1 MRCWIF
7 FHHDIESGAP
17 EAPEILRFIETASD
31 MDIELHVLKPRDF
44 DLVVDSKQHW
54 SALYQGRKLERPDLI
69 ICRTGSETNYFTLAV
84 LRYFERQ
91 GIALVNGSSAI
102 EAVADKFHTLQILSQ
117 CGLPIPR
124 TILGKFPVDV
134 NLVEEKLGFPVVV
147 KALRSTRG
155 AGVILCPDKSQFNDL
170 ASLLVDT
177 GTGSEFIFQQYISA
191 SHGRDIRVLV
201 VDGKAVTAMER
212 RASDGG
218 FKSNVSLGADAMPF
232 DMPKDMANLA
242 AEVARALSLDVAGI
256 DILLD
261 RDGYRICE
269 ANSAPGFQGLERA
282 TGLDV
287 PKIIFEAMLAKYGL
301 PIKPAKPANM
311 WDGSLK
317 WAKKALKSSQ
327 KWLKRPQ
334 AHSNEIPFMGP

>member
-7 FHHDIESGAP
+7 FHHELDSGAP
-17 EAPEILRFIETASD
+17 EVPEILRFIETAAD
-31 MDIELHVLKPRDF
+31 MDIELDVLKPRDF
-44 DLVVDSKQHW
+44 DLVVDSQQHW
-54 SALYQGRKLERPDLI
+54 TALYQGRALARPDLI

-91 GIALVNGSSAI
+91 GVPLVNGSAAI

-117 CGLPIPR
+117 MGLPIPR

-155 AGVILCPDKSQFNDL
+155 AGVILCPDKSQFNDI
-170 ASLLVDT
+170 ASLLSDA

-201 VDGKAVTAMER
+201 IDGKAVTAMER
-212 RASDGG
+212 RAADGG
-218 FKSNVSLGADAMPF
+218 FKSNVSLGGDATAF
-232 DMPKDMANLA
+232 DMPADLATLA

-256 DILLD
+256 DILID
-261 RDGYRICE
+261 RNGYRICE

-287 PKIIFEAMLAKYGL
+287 PRAIFTAMLQKYGL
-301 PIKPAKPANM
+301 NVVPVKPANM
-311 WDGSLK
+311 WEGSVKL
-317 WAKKALKSSQ
+317 AKRIVRSSQ
-327 KWLKRPQ
+327 KWLGRSDSKT
-334 AHSNEIPFMGP
+334 HWNPFTLP